1 MAITPEMISEKS
13 FSTKFKGYNM
23 DEVDDFLDYVMDEVD
38 KLIREN
44 KALQE
49 GGAGGDHDKLVKMTS
64 ELEAT
69 RAKLKQLENARD
81 RGEDNGEAMALRAE
95 LKKAQR
101 RIAELEAGGNT
112 DVSELNALRAQLMAA
127 QTQIA
132 QLESKP
138 VGLPSME
145 VDNLRAQLAQREA
158 ELQAVRDELAALR
171 AKPAAN
177 EAAMEAANKQAQEII
192 SDAKLRS
199 DFMIKDAETQTRK
212 ALAAMRVEVDDAQK
226 EFDTLRAQIRE
237 VRNRYLITLQNQM
250 RIFEDDAT
258 TPESK

>member
-69 RAKLKQLENARD
+69 RAKLKQLENSRD
-81 RGEDNGEAMALRAE
+81 RDDNGEAMALRAE

-112 DVSELNALRAQLMAA
+112 DATELNALRAQLMAA

-158 ELQAVRDELAALR
+158 ELQAARDELAALR

-177 EAAMEAANKQAQEII
+177 EAVLEAANKQAQEII

-258 TPESK
+258 TPEAK

>member
-81 RGEDNGEAMALRAE
+81 RDDNGEAMALRAE

-112 DVSELNALRAQLMAA
+112 DATELNALRAQLMAA

-138 VGLPSME
+138 GGLPSME

-158 ELQAVRDELAALR
+158 ELQAARDELAALR
-171 AKPAAN
+171 ANPAAN
-177 EAAMEAANKQAQEII
+177 EAVLEAANKQAQEII

-258 TPESK
+258 TPEAK

>member
-81 RGEDNGEAMALRAE
+81 RDDNGEAMALRAE

-112 DVSELNALRAQLMAA
+112 DATELNALRAQLMAA

-158 ELQAVRDELAALR
+158 DLQAARDELAALR

-177 EAAMEAANKQAQEII
+177 EAVLEAANKQAQEII

-258 TPESK
+258 TPEAK

>member
-1 MAITPEMISEKS
+1 
-13 FSTKFKGYNM
+13 
-23 DEVDDFLDYVMDEVD
+23 
-38 KLIREN
+38 
-44 KALQE
+44 
-49 GGAGGDHDKLVKMTS
+49 
-64 ELEAT
+64 
-69 RAKLKQLENARD
+69 
-81 RGEDNGEAMALRAE
+81 
-95 LKKAQR
+95 
-101 RIAELEAGGNT
+101 
-112 DVSELNALRAQLMAA
+112 MAA

>member
-81 RGEDNGEAMALRAE
+81 RDDNGEAMALRAE

-112 DVSELNALRAQLMAA
+112 DATELNALRAQLMAA

-158 ELQAVRDELAALR
+158 ELQAARDELAALR

-177 EAAMEAANKQAQEII
+177 EAVLEAANKQAQEII

-226 EFDTLRAQIRE
+226 EFDTLHAQIRE

-258 TPESK
+258 TPEAK

>member
-81 RGEDNGEAMALRAE
+81 RDDNGEAMALRAE
-95 LKKAQR
+95 LKKAQ
-101 RIAELEAGGNT
+101 
-112 DVSELNALRAQLMAA
+112 
-127 QTQIA
+127 
-132 QLESKP
+132 
-138 VGLPSME
+138 
-145 VDNLRAQLAQREA
+145 
-158 ELQAVRDELAALR
+158 
-171 AKPAAN
+171 
-177 EAAMEAANKQAQEII
+177 
-192 SDAKLRS
+192 
-199 DFMIKDAETQTRK
+199 
-212 ALAAMRVEVDDAQK
+212 
-226 EFDTLRAQIRE
+226 
-237 VRNRYLITLQNQM
+237 
-250 RIFEDDAT
+250 
-258 TPESK
+258 

>member
-64 ELEAT
+64 ELETT

-81 RGEDNGEAMALRAE
+81 RDDNGEAMALRAE

-112 DVSELNALRAQLMAA
+112 DATELNALRAQLMAA

-158 ELQAVRDELAALR
+158 ELQAARDELAALR

-177 EAAMEAANKQAQEII
+177 EAVLEAANKQAQEII

-258 TPESK
+258 TPEAK

>member
-44 KALQE
+44 KAQQE

-81 RGEDNGEAMALRAE
+81 RDDNGEAMALRAE

-112 DVSELNALRAQLMAA
+112 DATELNALRAQLMAA

-158 ELQAVRDELAALR
+158 ELQAARDELAALR

-177 EAAMEAANKQAQEII
+177 EAVLEAANKQAQEII

-258 TPESK
+258 TPEAK

>member
-101 RIAELEAGGNT
+101 
-112 DVSELNALRAQLMAA
+112 
-127 QTQIA
+127 A

-177 EAAMEAANKQAQEII
+177 EAAMDAANKQAQEII

>member
-49 GGAGGDHDKLVKMTS
+49 GSAGGDHDKLVKLTS

-81 RGEDNGEAMALRAE
+81 REDNGEATALRAE

-101 RIAELEAGGNT
+101 RIAELEAGGTT
-112 DVSELNALRAQLMAA
+112 DASELNALRAQLMNA
-127 QTQIA
+127 QAQIA

-158 ELQAVRDELAALR
+158 ELKAAQDELAALR

-177 EAAMEAANKQAQEII
+177 EAALEAAHKQAQEII

-250 RIFEDDAT
+250 RIFEDDT
-258 TPESK
+258 TTQETK

>member
-81 RGEDNGEAMALRAE
+81 RDDNGEAMALRAE

-112 DVSELNALRAQLMAA
+112 DATELNALRAQLMAA

-158 ELQAVRDELAALR
+158 ELQAARDELAALR

-177 EAAMEAANKQAQEII
+177 EAVLEAANKQAQEII

-258 TPESK
+258 TPEAK

>member
-81 RGEDNGEAMALRAE
+81 RDDNGEAMALRAE

-112 DVSELNALRAQLMAA
+112 DATELNALRAQLMAA

-138 VGLPSME
+138 VGLPSIE

-158 ELQAVRDELAALR
+158 ELQAARDELAALR

-177 EAAMEAANKQAQEII
+177 EAVLEAANKQAQEII

-258 TPESK
+258 TPEAK

>member
-49 GGAGGDHDKLVKMTS
+49 GDDHEKLVKLTA

-69 RAKLKQLENARD
+69 RSKVKQLESAEGD
-81 RGEDNGEAMALRAE
+81 SAELNGLRAE
-95 LKKAQR
+95 IKNLQR
-101 RIAELEAGGNT
+101 RNAELEAGSV
-112 DVSELNALRAQLMAA
+112 DAAELNNLRGQLLAA

-132 QLESKP
+132 QLESQP

-145 VDNLRAQLAQREA
+145 VDNLKAQLEQRDA
-158 ELQAVRDELAALR
+158 ELRAAHEEIAELR
-171 AKPAAN
+171 AKPAATD
-177 EAAMEAANKQAQEII
+177 AVLEAANKKAQQIVN
-192 SDAKLRS
+192 DATVRS

-212 ALAAMRVEVDDAQK
+212 ALAAMRVEVDEAQK
-226 EFDTLRAQIRE
+226 EFENLRVQMRE
-237 VRNRYLITLQNQM
+237 VRNRYLITLQNQL
-250 RIFEDDAT
+250 RVFDDEGT
-258 TPESK
+258 SSEK